1 MSLKLIPAND
11 RRGNGPWSPDDF
23 DVIRIE
29 DGALVGRIFRDTVSS
44 LNETPW
50 WWGLAFPFT
59 LNAQQPFYGRAA
71 SKDAAK
77 QTFGKTWRAREPN
90 VAVSV

>member
-1 MSLKLIPAND
+1 MSDLKLILAND
-11 RRGNGPWSPDDF
+11 RRGNGPWSPDDY
-23 DVIRIE
+23 DVIRLE

-50 WWGLAFPFT
+50 WWGFAFPYS
-59 LNAQQPFYGRAA
+59 LNAEKPFYGRAT

-77 QTFGKTWRAREPN
+77 HNFADRWRGCGK
-90 VAVSV
+90 SG